1 MSTKKYGLLGHPL
14 GHSFSRSFH
23 TERFARMGTDA
34 VYENFDLPTIDRFP
48 ALIQNE
54 PLLCGLNV
62 TIPYKQQVMSF
73 LDELSPMAERI
84 GAVNVIK
91 VEHLSDEE
99 ALQAGTHISGV
110 RLTGY
115 NSDIVGFKQSLQP
128 LLDQAPKRPEHALI
142 LGTGGASKAVRAGLE
157 DFGIRP
163 TFVSRVAHPKQGILA
178 YEDLTPEIMQRN
190 LLIVNCTPLGMF
202 PNVETCPAIP
212 YELLTPE
219 HICFDI
225 VYNPGETLYMK
236 KAAAQGAAVKCG
248 QEMLEGQ
255 AVESYRLWTE

>member
-23 TERFARMGTDA
+23 TERFARLGIDA
-34 VYENFDLPTIDRFP
+34 VYENFDLGTLDRFP

-54 PLLCGLNV
+54 PMLSGLNV
-62 TIPYKQQVMSF
+62 TIPYKQQVMSY

-91 VEHLSDEE
+91 VEHLSDDE
-99 ALQAGTHISGV
+99 ALQSATHLRGV

-128 LLDQAPKRPEHALI
+128 LLEDAEKRPERALI
-142 LGTGGASKAVRAGLE
+142 LGTGGASKAIRAGLE
-157 DFGIRP
+157 DFGIHP
-163 TFVSRVAHPKQGILA
+163 TFVSRMAHPKQGILS
-178 YEDLTPEIMQRN
+178 YEDLTPEIMKRN

-212 YELLTPE
+212 YELLTPG

-225 VYNPGETLYMK
+225 VYNPSETLFMK
-236 KAAAQGAAVKCG
+236 KAAAQGAVVKCG

-255 AVESYRLWTE
+255 AIESYRLWTE